1 MSFKGKNPGVTLRK
15 EPSTLR
21 QTRGDAPTPCHQ
33 GTSVAEVPVRKGTR
47 PRAPFVL
54 RGSRGRA
61 QGRRETKQ
69 KANHSK
75 NTSLALQKPSAIICG
90 MRITNLAQ
98 FSSHM
103 LQDLVSLQ
111 LFYFKHPHDTK
122 EFAIFFFC
130 LPKFIITNNFI
141 FLFFFFYPPF
151 NSSASGSEALP
162 GCRGEGEA
170 AGLAGLQEQTG
181 LLRM

>member
-21 QTRGDAPTPCHQ
+21 QMRGDAPTPCHQ

-141 FLFFFFYPPF
+141 FLFFFFPPF